1 MKKSRNI
8 NKKRLNNGKKK
19 VMRLSFLFFLIAI
32 ISIIVYDLERSNA
45 GFIGRHVQEETEY
58 IEIPDE
64 DEEALALPQRTL
76 DPHIVPYD
84 GVQRSITCWGD
95 SMTYGTGANYAVF
108 VNDEGEEVNISGWT
122 SPSTIEALTGI
133 KTYNLGVA
141 GETSYD
147 IALRAGGIKMRVKD
161 GFTVGYN
168 EPVNVTILD
177 EYDNEI
183 FMADFSA
190 YGYVELEEPD
200 LVYIDKQLFKITG
213 TEGEGLYIQRYSEE
227 PVENDVYI
235 VIKANEAVYTKAS
248 FERKD
253 DILILE
259 IGSNGGWNDY
269 QELIRQYDA
278 IIENSGCK
286 YYIIVG
292 DTDDPGTSLADTNQG
307 ELNEDGTR
315 IGTGDTSWEATLRE
329 AYGEHFINMRAY
341 LIKYGLKDVGLVPT
355 KQERRMAR
363 NGLIPERL
371 RSDWTH
377 FNSFG
382 YYSKGLAIYKKGVE
396 LGYWQ

>member
-1 MKKSRNI
+1 MKKYKVSHN
-8 NKKRLNNGKKK
+8 KRLYYKNRKRIIG
-19 VMRLSFLFFLIAI
+19 LTFLVFLTAI
-32 ISIIVYDLERSNA
+32 IAVVVYDLEKSSA
-45 GFIGRHVQEETEY
+45 GFIGRNVTEES
-58 IEIPDE
+58 IVVPDE
-64 DEEALALPQRTL
+64 DEEAYELPQRTL
-76 DPHIVPYD
+76 NVGVIPYD
-84 GVQRSITCWGD
+84 GVERSITCWGD
-95 SMTYGTGANYAVF
+95 SMMFGTGAGYAVYT
-108 VNDEGEEVNISGWT
+108 DDDGEEKDISGWT
-122 SPSTIEALTGI
+122 APSTIETLTGI
-133 KTYNLGVA
+133 KTYNLGVE

-147 IALRAGGIKMRVKD
+147 IALRAGGIKMHVRDK
-161 GFTVGYN
+161 FTVGYFDS
-168 EPVNVTILD
+168 VDVTIID
-177 EYDNEI
+177 EYGNEV

-190 YGYVELEEPD
+190 YGFMEYEEPD
-200 LVYIDKQLFKITG
+200 LVYIDNELFKITG
-213 TEGEGLYIQRYSEE
+213 TEEEGLHIQRYSEDPIE
-227 PVENDVYI
+227 DDVFI
-235 VIKANEAVYTKAS
+235 VIKENEPVYTKA
-248 FERKD
+248 FYERKD

-269 QELIRQYDA
+269 QELIKQYDA

-292 DTDDPGTSLADTNQG
+292 DTDDPGTSMADTSQG
-307 ELNEDGTR
+307 ERNADGSR

-341 LIKYGLKDVGLVPT
+341 LIKYGLKDVGMIPT
-355 KQERRMAR
+355 KQDKKMAR